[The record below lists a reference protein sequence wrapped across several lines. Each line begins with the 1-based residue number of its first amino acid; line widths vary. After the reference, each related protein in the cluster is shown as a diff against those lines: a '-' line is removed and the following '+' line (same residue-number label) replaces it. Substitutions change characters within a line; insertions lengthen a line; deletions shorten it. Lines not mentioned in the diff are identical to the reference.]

1 RRVDERPG
9 GAVLGRRAH
18 HDDAGGGYC
27 GARGPRARP
36 EDPRRKF
43 PAHEAVHL
51 LRYRH
56 PADVHCGALAG
67 HACRASALPGILMAS
82 FVGSLFASWLSEVA
96 TLAWLGLALAG
107 AIVEVSIPHFGFAFV
122 SAASVAA
129 AVAAY
134 FGFGIIPQ
142 IGIFVVVL
150 AASLVG
156 LRSRLVGYLGGQGV
170 PSRTAPLVGK
180 PGVVT
185 HEIDATLGSGRVN
198 VGGEDW
204 AARATEPIST
214 GVKIRVVGADGIV
227 LEVTRA

>member
-1 RRVDERPG
+1 M
-9 GAVLGRRAH
+9 LT
-18 HDDAGGGYC
+18 
-27 GARGPRARP
+27 
-36 EDPRRKF
+36 
-43 PAHEAVHL
+43 
-51 LRYRH
+51 
-56 PADVHCGALAG
+56 
-67 HACRASALPGILMAS
+67 
-82 FVGSLFASWLSEVA
+82 FVGSLFDSWLSEVA
-96 TLAWLGLALAG
+96 TLAWLALALVG

-150 AASLVG
+150 AASLIG

-180 PGVVT
+180 HGIVT
-185 HEIDATLGSGRVN
+185 HDIDMTLGLGRVN

-204 AARATEPIST
+204 AARAPEPIAT
-214 GVKIRVVGADGIV
+214 GARVRVVGADGIV